1 MNLVF
6 FGPPGAGKGTIAA
19 RLAADRNIPHIST
32 GELFREA
39 AKHATN
45 LGKKIKTTIDSG
57 ILVPDEITIELV
69 RKRLSRP
76 DASTGFI
83 LDGFPRTVSQ
93 AEALGDMVDI
103 AAVLNLSIDDETA
116 ANRLTGRRTCTNCGL
131 NHHVIFMPPKIRNK
145 CDSCGG
151 DLVRRE
157 DDSDTAIATRLKVY
171 KSQSEPLIEYYTKKN
186 VLINIDASPET
197 ETIYG
202 MVLNL
207 VAG

>member
-39 AKHATN
+39 VKQTTY
-45 LGKKIKTTIDSG
+45 LGNRIKKIIDSG
-57 ILVPDEITIELV
+57 VLVPDEITIGLV
-69 RKRLSRP
+69 RKRLSRS
-76 DASTGFI
+76 DASAGFI

-93 AEALGDMVDI
+93 AEALGTMVDI
-103 AAVLNLSIDDETA
+103 DGVLNLSIDDEMVIR
-116 ANRLTGRRTCTNCGL
+116 RLTGRRTCTNCGF
-131 NHHVIFMPPKIRNK
+131 NHHVIFVPPKVRNK
-145 CDSCGG
+145 CDNCGG
-151 DLVRRE
+151 DLVQRK
-157 DDSDTAIATRLKVY
+157 DDSETAIATRLKVY
-171 KSQSEPLIEYYTKKN
+171 NSESGPLIEYYVKKDLLKN
-186 VLINIDASPET
+186 LDASPDA

-202 MVLNL
+202 MVLDL